1 MNRTNHIALI
11 ELLEARQF
19 LHALH
24 LTPLVQV
31 SPETSPFFG
40 HPIEANDPPWSI
52 NAEVQPSLAVD
63 PTNPNHLVGV
73 WMQDLERGMVAAVS
87 FNAGHTWETAPIPGL
102 SVASGGTSPFVEA
115 PWVSIGFN
123 GDVYASAL
131 TVNADFSASEV
142 VVTKST
148 DGGLTWG
155 APRTI
160 TTGSSHFPYHD
171 IVLADPTDPNYV
183 YMTWA
188 RITGGFDV
196 NAKTEFARST
206 DGGQTWEPAR
216 TIYES
221 HDINVNKGHRL
232 VVLPDGTLLAFST
245 EAQWR
250 GKKLDGGKIL
260 VMRSTDK
267 GATWGPPSTIASIP
281 RSLTM
286 DFETGQVVRELNGY
300 LGWLDAEVD
309 PENGNLYVVF
319 KDGSLSN
326 GQFGSIAFSMSTD
339 RGFNWST
346 PIKVNQTPTNIPT
359 GNQQAFMPSIAVNDD
374 GVVAV
379 TYYDFRN
386 NTPAAGL
393 PTDYW
398 MVHAHPSDGL
408 TNPSSWSRENRM
420 TNASFNMENA
430 PPASDGFYLGWYQGL
445 VAMGSSFGSLFAM
458 PHGSD
463 TSSVFFRDPLPEPL
477 NEAASKP
484 APSMIAYGHAFARE
498 SSVGAASFKWLAN
511 ESWLDEVLEDEIIIA
526 DRSGSIE

>member
-1 MNRTNHIALI
+1 MRNQIHSYRRSISSTPQ
-11 ELLEARQF
+11 LEPLEPRRF

-31 SPETSPFFG
+31 SPDTSPFFG
-40 HPIEANDPPWSI
+40 HPIEANDPSWSI

-63 PTNPNHLVGV
+63 PTDPNHLVGV
-73 WMQDLERGMVAAVS
+73 WMQDLARGLVSAVS
-87 FNAGHTWETAPIPGL
+87 FNAGHTWQTAPIPGL

-115 PWVSIGFN
+115 PWVSIGSN

-131 TVNADFSASEV
+131 TVNADVSASEV

-183 YMTWA
+183 YMIWA
-188 RITGGFDV
+188 RTSGNFNV
-196 NAKTEFARST
+196 NATTEFSRST

-216 TIYES
+216 VIYES
-221 HDINVNKGHRL
+221 HDINLNKGFRL
-232 VVLPDGTLLAFST
+232 VVRPDGTLLAFST

-267 GATWGPPSTIASIP
+267 GATWGVPTSIANIP
-281 RSLTM
+281 GNLAM
-286 DFETGQVVRELNGY
+286 LETRQNVRELHGAGG

-319 KDGSLSN
+319 KDASLSN
-326 GQFGSIAFSMSTD
+326 GRFGSIAFTMSID
-339 RGFNWST
+339 GGFNWST
-346 PIKVNQTPTNIPT
+346 PIKVNQTPTNIPAD
-359 GNQQAFMPSIAVNDD
+359 NQQAFMPSIAVNDD

-386 NTPAAGL
+386 NTPATGS

-408 TNPSSWSRENRM
+408 TNPASWSRENRM
-420 TNASFNMENA
+420 TNTSFNMEAA
-430 PPASDGFYLGWYQGL
+430 PAPSDGFYLGWTQGL
-445 VAMGSSFGSLFAM
+445 VAMGSSFGSMFSM
-458 PHGSD
+458 PHGTD
-463 TSSVFFRDPLPEPL
+463 AASVFFRDPL
-477 NEAASKP
+477 AAE
-484 APSMIAYGHAFARE
+484 E
-498 SSVGAASFKWLAN
+498 SADYSS
-511 ESWLDEVLEDEIIIA
+511 DEVHFAKRLELGPPFATGMTIVAIALDKDDESNRGEVGL
-526 DRSGSIE
+526 D